1 MRGSVIDAVWLR
13 AVLAHY
19 PPPRV
24 TEAVQEGDRIPYV
37 CKETLLFLRRA
48 ITPLAYQIWQQE
60 LYIQL
65 PSAILFIAEQHGG
78 LPNQAQVL
86 EDLFGVMPP
95 A

>member
-48 ITPLAYQIWQQE
+48 II
-60 LYIQL
+60 
-65 PSAILFIAEQHGG
+65 
-78 LPNQAQVL
+78 PNP
-86 EDLFGVMPP
+86 G
-95 A
+95 